1 MKFKFVYLFMVLI
14 ILLGFTMSCSF
25 EDKNLHKVQFNK
37 VIDGNTIKVI
47 IDEELKDVRLILV
60 DSPELRGTILLE
72 LKLRNIYIIS
82 YQMLI
87 MFIWN

>member
-1 MKFKFVYLFMVLI
+1 
-14 ILLGFTMSCSF
+14 MSCSF

-60 DSPELRGTILLE
+60 DSPELRGNYPITHNCLGI
-72 LKLRNIYIIS
+72 
-82 YQMLI
+82 
-87 MFIWN
+87 